1 MSKKN
6 NPNRFVRSFGRVRTR
21 KLSIHKKELF
31 SKTLLLY
38 KIEESQ
44 IANLEN
50 DQQPIYLEIG
60 FGFGDFLFENAKN
73 NPNIL
78 FIGCEPHINGVV
90 NLLAKLELHPLKNVR
105 IFVGDSRIF
114 LENCEKIFDKIYIL
128 NPDPWPK
135 VKHYKRRLINAEF
148 FDLLYSKIKSNSS
161 LIIATDDNNYKKW
174 IMAEY
179 FRNGAWQWLAN
190 SKSDWQNFPQNWVQ
204 TKYQKKAELEG
215 RENVFL
221 EFRNRQTYP

>member
-1 MSKKN
+1 MKDKSKQPK
-6 NPNRFVRSFGRVRTR
+6 FVRSFGRVRTR

-31 SKTLLLY
+31 SNTLLQY
-38 KIEESQ
+38 KIEESE
-44 IANLEN
+44 IPNLTN
-50 DQQPIYLEIG
+50 NQGQIYLEIG

-90 NLLAKLELHPLKNVR
+90 NLLAKLELHPLKNVK
-105 IFVGDSRIF
+105 IYVGDSRIF
-114 LENCEKIFDKIYIL
+114 LEHCAKIFDKIYIL

-135 VKHYKRRLINAEF
+135 AKHYKRRLINAEF
-148 FDLLYSKIKSNSS
+148 FELLHSRIKSNSK
-161 LIIATDDNNYKKW
+161 LIIATDDNSYKKW

-179 FRNGAWQWLAN
+179 FRNGLWQWLAG
-190 SKSDWQNFPQNWVQ
+190 SKSDWKNFPQDWVQ
-204 TKYQKKAELEG
+204 TKYQRKAEIAG

-221 EFRNRQTYP
+221 EFIKN